1 MKKGLTLSEFLAGII
16 SLFFIGVVSIAA
28 QYETLESAENYERAY
43 SVEYFTWELKE
54 FLNLTE
60 RQELAIMDINY
71 DFYDKV
77 SQAKEMYSGD
87 SGKINREIDRL
98 ILNRNVQVLELLNR
112 NQKQILTDTEFF
124 VLAKKENR

>member
-1 MKKGLTLSEFLAGII
+1 MKKGLALSEFFAGII
-16 SLFFIGVVSIAA
+16 SLFFIGAVSIAA
-28 QYETLESAENYERAY
+28 QYNTLESGENYERTD

-60 RQELAIMDINY
+60 RQELAIRDINY

-87 SGKINREIDRL
+87 GKKINREIDVL
-98 ILNRNVQVLELLNR
+98 ILNRNVKVLELLNR
-112 NQKQILTDTEFF
+112 NQKQILRDTEFF
-124 VLAKKENR
+124 VLAKKENN